1 MLLDRLKD
9 GRKTSKATLMG
20 GVLAALLSSL
30 CCLGPL
36 VLVTLGIGGAWIANL
51 AALEPYR
58 PLFLGVAV
66 VCIVLAYR
74 YIYHAPAPAEC
85 EPGTL
90 CALSHTQRVYKRM
103 FWGVA
108 ALVLGAL

>member
-1 MLLDRLKD
+1 MLLDRLQG
-9 GRKTSKATLMG
+9 GRKTSQATLAG

-36 VLVTLGIGGAWIANL
+36 VLVTLGIGGAWMANL

-66 VCIVLAYR
+66 VCVVLAYR
-74 YIYHAPAPAEC
+74 YIYHTPAPAEC

-90 CALSHTQRVYKRM
+90 CALPHTQRVYKRM
-103 FWGVA
+103 F
-108 ALVLGAL
+108 